1 MRDFGYWVRRIGAAG
16 SAVLLS
22 AVLGG
27 CTGWPG
33 GGPASGTTTGAAGGA
48 TSGAAGGVT
57 QHVPASAL
65 LVVTNGPSPAAS
77 VSELVAG
84 TARPNEQLRIVAS
97 GAPPRPV
104 VAADAPAPVTIALA
118 APPTAPGK
126 GATTY
131 LTSGYTKKMK
141 AWQAKRAA
149 DVSAEAAQTR
159 AADVAWAAK
168 LGIAA
173 KVRQVGDPPA
183 DEGSLAAESAVAASV
198 QPGLAAGAG
207 DPVAGLRVVVLYCD
221 SLGGGPLPAGELTGD
236 DVIVV
241 MSYLASAAEISA
253 AQAAVLEAGAAQV
266 AVLGPL
272 AAPGQLNALVSAGLS
287 GAAGTGAVSGTVLFG
302 NGSYAL
308 SATAAAVLGPLVSR
322 LKQPGATAVINGFA
336 STPGTAEG
344 NYLLSYE
351 RATAVAK
358 FLAARGVAAAAL
370 IIVGH
375 GASDTVGA
383 GDSAANRRVL
393 VVVEESA
400 AEDFG

>member
-1 MRDFGYWVRRIGAAG
+1 MRDFGYWVRRIGAAW

-33 GGPASGTTTGAAGGA
+33 A
-48 TSGAAGGVT
+48 TSGTAGGVT

-131 LTSGYTKKMK
+131 LTAGYTKKMK

-149 DVSAEAAQTR
+149 DVSAEAAQTQ

-168 LGIAA
+168 LGITA

-183 DEGSLAAESAVAASV
+183 DEGSLAAESAVAASA

-207 DPVAGLRVVVLYCD
+207 DPVAGRRVVVLYCD

-358 FLAARGVAAAAL
+358 FLEARRVAAAAL

-393 VVVEESA
+393 VVVEESGA
-400 AEDFG
+400 G